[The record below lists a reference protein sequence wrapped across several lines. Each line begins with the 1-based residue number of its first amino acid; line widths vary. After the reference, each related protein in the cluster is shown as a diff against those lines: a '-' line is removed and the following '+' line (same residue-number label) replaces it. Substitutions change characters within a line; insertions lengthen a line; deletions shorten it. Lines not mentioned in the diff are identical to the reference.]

1 MTQPA
6 RVESEFDNK
15 HSHSNPD
22 SRSKAT
28 QATPTIFQVVGRHCA
43 PRLAHSKTDLRADA
57 LMQLKQGLW
66 HNLTS

>member
-1 MTQPA
+1 MTQHELK
-6 RVESEFDNK
+6 VSLTTNTSYTD
-15 HSHSNPD
+15 PD